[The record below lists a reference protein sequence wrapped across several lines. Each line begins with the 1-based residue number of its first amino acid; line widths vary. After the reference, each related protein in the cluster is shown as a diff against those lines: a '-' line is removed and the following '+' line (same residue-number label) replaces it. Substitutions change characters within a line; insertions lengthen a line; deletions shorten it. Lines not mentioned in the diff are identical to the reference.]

1 MHLASA
7 ISVNLASAREN
18 VASSSTGLTW
28 PGLKH
33 LPSFGLK
40 FTATAAVI
48 QTVPLAPL
56 AVLAPSATVW
66 NSMRNLFAPFA
77 LFACCFVIATAS
89 ANNPPAAAGS
99 PPPGAASAA
108 KTAVEPAKAVPA
120 SIKPNLAPPVSA
132 AASQRAREEEAE
144 AELSAKIAT
153 RLAVMRANQAARAVA
168 AAKARK
174 AAAVQPQ
181 QAPVLDAAALSP
193 RLSKHWSYEGDTG
206 PANWGKINPDWAK
219 CGNGMR
225 QSPIDLRDGM
235 KVDLEQITF
244 DYHQSGFNVVDNGH
258 TIQVA
263 VGFGN
268 YITVQNRSYE
278 LVQFHF
284 HRPSEERIN
293 GRGTEMVV
301 HLVHKDAEGRLAIVA
316 VLLERGAQNSM
327 IQTVW
332 NNLPLEKNDT
342 VTPSV
347 TLDVN
352 QILPAGRDYFTF
364 MGSLTEP
371 PCSEGVLWLVMKQP
385 MPASPAQMALFSRLY
400 PLNARPTQPGGGR
413 VVKESN

>member
-1 MHLASA
+1 
-7 ISVNLASAREN
+7 
-18 VASSSTGLTW
+18 
-28 PGLKH
+28 
-33 LPSFGLK
+33 
-40 FTATAAVI
+40 
-48 QTVPLAPL
+48 
-56 AVLAPSATVW
+56 
-66 NSMRNLFAPFA
+66 MRNLFALFA
-77 LFACCFVIATAS
+77 PFACCFVIATAS
-89 ANNPPAAAGS
+89 ANAPPAVAAGS

-108 KTAVEPAKAVPA
+108 KTAAEPVKAAPA
-120 SIKPNLAPPVSA
+120 LIKPNLAPPVSA

-153 RLAVMRANQAARAVA
+153 RLAVMRANQAARAAA
-168 AAKARK
+168 AAKVRK
-174 AAAVQPQ
+174 AAAAQPTP
-181 QAPVLDAAALSP
+181 ASLVEAAAPSP

-206 PANWGKINPDWAK
+206 PANWGSINPDWAK
-219 CGNGMR
+219 CGSGTR

-244 DYHQSGFNVVDNGH
+244 DYRQSGFNVVDNGH
-258 TIQVA
+258 TIQVG

-278 LVQFHF
+278 LIQFHF

-301 HLVHKDAEGRLAIVA
+301 HLVHKDAENRLAIVA

-352 QILPAGRDYFTF
+352 QILPAKREYFTF